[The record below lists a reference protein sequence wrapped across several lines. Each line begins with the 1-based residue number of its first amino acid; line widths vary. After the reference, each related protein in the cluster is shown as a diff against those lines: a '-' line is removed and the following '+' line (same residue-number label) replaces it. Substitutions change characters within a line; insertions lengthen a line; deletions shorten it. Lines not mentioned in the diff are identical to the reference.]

1 MSRNSRRE
9 RKKRGDAYYW
19 QSSAYNSL
27 MYESFR
33 AQIINLALSRFKWIN
48 LPPTCDARF
57 LEWTLLVNG
66 VATIAAQRDAPTV
79 FYSTQAAALGSWN
92 VYDNPV
98 RWESFGNNGWRFEVS
113 PENGVLIYD
122 NLARQPLLPIL
133 ELYAREL
140 TDIMATKRLNRQH
153 QKIPF
158 ILKGSQDQKLD
169 MLNLYKQ
176 VDGGEPA
183 VIATNGMDSI
193 RFEALQTGVSYIGE
207 ELQAEFMNVWNMI
220 YTALGIENQNFKK
233 ERQIEDEVVTATRPS
248 EMMALSPL
256 DARRMECDKLNAR
269 FEPFLSRPIYPIWNQ
284 DVLSDNYMFAH
295 SLEEKEAG
303 E

>member
-1 MSRNSRRE
+1 MSRNSKRE
-9 RKKRGDAYYW
+9 QKKRGGSMYW
-19 QSSAYNSL
+19 QNANYNQL

-33 AQIINLALSRFKWIN
+33 TQIINLALSRFRWVN

-66 VATIAAQRDAPTV
+66 VATIACQKDQPKI
-79 FYSTQAAALGSWN
+79 FYSTQAAALGPWN
-92 VYDNPV
+92 VYDNPT
-98 RWESFGNNGWRFEVS
+98 RWESFGNNGWRFDVS
-113 PENGVLIYD
+113 PDNGVLIYD

-140 TDIMATKRLNRQH
+140 TDIMITKRLNRQH

-183 VIATNGMDSI
+183 VIATNGLNSI
-193 RFEALQTGVSYIGE
+193 DFEALQTGVVYIGE
-207 ELQAEFMNVWNMI
+207 ELQMEFMNVWNMI

-233 ERQIEDEVVTATRPS
+233 ERQIEDEVVSATRPS

-256 DARRMECDKLNAR
+256 DARRIECEKLNAR
-269 FEPFLSRPIYPIWNQ
+269 FEPFISSPVYPVWNQ
-284 DVLSDNYMFAH
+284 DFVSDNYNLKNSFE
-295 SLEEKEAG
+295 SEVN
-303 E
+303 